1 MSKPFSHCNV
11 CGVRLSDDDA
21 LLAMGMC
28 RPCADNDDPYQPDD
42 PDYELDTCDDC
53 GGTGYDK
60 SAPDD
65 GTEDFD
71 VCKTCGGH
79 G

>member
-1 MSKPFSHCNV
+1 MDDTDPCIVMGCSLGHIFDSDGDPICYR
-11 CGVRLSDDDA
+11 CGRV
-21 LLAMGMC
+21 
-28 RPCADNDDPYQPDD
+28 
-42 PDYELDTCDDC
+42 YEDVWDKEERDVCDDC
-53 GGTGYDK
+53 GGTGYDDH
-60 SAPDD
+60 APDD